1 MPNTQATYQ
10 SDRNTNR
17 NRISLGFRKV
27 YKFKSRSKTDFFVFK
42 TPPCI

>member
-27 YKFKSRSKTDFFVFK
+27 YKFKSRFLTDFFVFK